1 MADPKEKK
9 STGESKESGG
19 GKPGRSKLVPIL
31 LVVNGLLTAGAIG
44 VLVLRPPGGA
54 HQPAAGKAEKA
65 EHGEKGEKGE
75 KGDAK
80 ANAIGPMLH
89 LGDLVVHL
97 RDTEADRYARV
108 SFDLEVATEEDKT
121 KATAAVPRLRDGI
134 IAYLADRSFDE
145 LRGSE
150 GLERAKAQLLE
161 RVKQAVPGATVKSLY
176 ISDIVVQ

>member
-9 STGESKESGG
+9 STGETKDGAGATPKGS
-19 GKPGRSKLVPIL
+19 RLVPIL
-31 LVVNGLLTAGAIG
+31 LALNGLLTAGVLG
-44 VLVLRPPGGA
+44 VLVLRPSGGG
-54 HQPAAGKAEKA
+54 HPPAA
-65 EHGEKGEKGE
+65 EKGEKAGHAEKGDKGE

-80 ANAIGPMLH
+80 APLIGPMLR

-108 SFDLEVATEEDKT
+108 SFDLELATEEDKT
-121 KATAAVPRLRDGI
+121 KVTSAVPRIRDGI

-145 LRGSE
+145 LRGSD
-150 GLERAKAQLLE
+150 GLERAKGQLLE